1 MVEFLPA
8 PFLVQH
14 FSNYTLMTFL
24 MMLFVILL
32 LILMTL
38 LYSKFNQ
45 LSDMWQQPVSS
56 TFELESDLQVTVD

>member
-1 MVEFLPA
+1 MVEFMPA

-24 MMLFVILL
+24 MTLFVILL
-32 LILMTL
+32 LILVTL
-38 LYSKFNQ
+38 LYSKFDQ

-56 TFELESDLQVTVD
+56 TSELESDLQFTVD